1 MVCPAW
7 SRTPVLNQK
16 LAAYRASERAIVE
29 DQYQAADMLY
39 FQGVF
44 AGSNMIQ
51 STISSKVIPSPKLRV
66 RP

>member
-44 AGSNMIQ
+44 KLDQ
-51 STISSKVIPSPKLRV
+51 TWSKAPSLQKWYP
-66 RP
+66 PQN